1 MRPDD
6 SVAAGVRV
14 KLDAVKDWGEVMA
27 KVIAYAHRLLARRRR
42 DRAEEIAQEAIAQL
56 FDPART
62 HLAAETQHEIE
73 MVLCG
78 LVKGLVSNDRRRKHH
93 QHEVQVRE
101 SHRDNVGDGRASPE
115 DLLAE
120 QQERAL
126 AISQL
131 RARVANDEVGVQLV
145 ELFASGVDEAQAQ
158 SDASGA
164 PIETIRNARK
174 RVFRH
179 ADAIARE
186 REEQEEVA

>member
-1 MRPDD
+1 
-6 SVAAGVRV
+6 
-14 KLDAVKDWGEVMA
+14 MA
-27 KVIAYAHRLLARRRR
+27 KVTSYAHRLLARRRR
-42 DRAEEIAQEAIAQL
+42 ERAEEIAQEAIAQL

-62 HLAAETQHEIE
+62 QLDAETEAEILL
-73 MVLCG
+73 VLFG

-93 QHEVQVRE
+93 QLEVQVRE
-101 SHRDNVGDGRASPE
+101 SRRDNIGDGRASPE
-115 DLLAE
+115 ELLAG

-131 RARVANDEVGVQLV
+131 RARVANDDVGAQLV
-145 ELFASGVDEAQAQ
+145 DLFANGIDEAQAQ
-158 SDASGA
+158 SHASGA
-164 PIETIRNARK
+164 SIETIRKARK